1 MIDSQALQ
9 NPALAVDIMAHKKP
23 ALAYLRTSSSSN
35 VGEDKDSD
43 KRQMTAIE
51 AYAKRAGY
59 EIVLPAYYDA
69 AVSGA
74 DAIEGRTGF
83 AQLLERLRE
92 RTDVRTILVETAN
105 RFARDLIVQ
114 ETGYRMLKSLGI
126 ELVPVDAPQHFTED
140 TPTANMVRQILGA
153 VSEFEKAMLVAKL
166 RGARERKRAA
176 TGKCGGRR
184 SHVEAH
190 PQTVQMA
197 KSLRWINKRM
207 REKRSLRDIS
217 VELAK
222 AGHQAASGKPYGP
235 SAIRAMLTG

>member
-1 MIDSQALQ
+1 MIESQALQ
-9 NPALAVDIMAHKKP
+9 NPAHAADIMAHKKP

-35 VGEDKDSD
+35 VGEDKDSE
-43 KRQMTAIE
+43 KRQTVAIE

-59 EIVLPAYYDA
+59 EIVQPAYYDA

-74 DAIEGRTGF
+74 DAIEGRMGF

-92 RTDVRTILVETAN
+92 RPDIHTILVETAN

-114 ETGYRMLKSLGI
+114 ETGYRMLKGLGI

-217 VELAK
+217 VELANG
-222 AGHQAASGKPYGP
+222 GHLAASGKPYGP